1 MRSKIYM
8 HLILTNLPERSKQEI
23 EEREKER
30 VREEERERGPTK
42 QARNIMS
49 RGL

>member
-1 MRSKIYM
+1 MY
-8 HLILTNLPERSKQEI
+8 LILTNLPERSKQEI